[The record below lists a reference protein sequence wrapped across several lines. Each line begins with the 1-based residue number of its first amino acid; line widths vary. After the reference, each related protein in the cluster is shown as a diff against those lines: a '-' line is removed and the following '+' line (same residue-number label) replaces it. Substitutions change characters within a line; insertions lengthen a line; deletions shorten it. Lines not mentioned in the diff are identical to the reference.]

1 MNKEELLFIKNCFKV
16 LAENHP
22 EKFELKKVIDEEQI
36 IPNDMKVGDDIL
48 RWKLVESN
56 IREYNILR
64 LEEKFNIKLPSIYK
78 AFLCSYYH
86 LFEKLEGVFDDFYQE
101 NNKRVS
107 MYIVQQPSN
116 SPLSKIE
123 KLFEEYIDII
133 EFGYIPIGDFNGWGP
148 LCFDVFNEYNLVWLD
163 HEEYYDCESREEL
176 EDLGEIIFDTFE
188 EFMECFF
195 CGKKHDCGV

>member
-1 MNKEELLFIKNCFKV
+1 MSTEEILFIKKCFKV
-16 LAENHP
+16 LSENHS
-22 EKFELKKVIDEEQI
+22 EKFELRKAIDEENN
-36 IPNDMKVGDDIL
+36 IPKDMQAENDIS

-56 IREYNILR
+56 IGEDDIFR

-86 LFEKLEGVFDDFYQE
+86 LFEKLEGVFDDFHQE
-101 NNKRVS
+101 NDKKVI

-116 SPLSKIE
+116 SPLSKIKVLLE
-123 KLFEEYIDII
+123 GYEDLIG
-133 EFGYIPIGDFNGWGP
+133 FGYIPIGDFNGWGP
-148 LCFDVFNEYNLVWLD
+148 LCFDVFNNYELVWLD

-176 EDLGEIIFDTFE
+176 EDLGETIFDKFE

>member
-1 MNKEELLFIKNCFKV
+1 MSKEEMLFIKKCFKV
-16 LAENHP
+16 LSENHP
-22 EKFELKKVIDEEQI
+22 EKFEVIKAIDGENI
-36 IPNDMKVGDDIL
+36 IPKDMKAENDIS

-56 IREYNILR
+56 IEEDDILR
-64 LEEKFNIKLPSIYK
+64 LEEKFNIKLSSIYK
-78 AFLCSYYH
+78 TFICSYYH
-86 LFEKLEGVFDDFYQE
+86 LFEKLEGVFDDFHQE
-101 NNKRVS
+101 NDKKVI

-123 KLFEEYIDII
+123 GLLEGYEDLID
-133 EFGYIPIGDFNGWGP
+133 FGYIPIGDFNGWGP
-148 LCFDVFNEYNLVWLD
+148 LCFDVFNNYKLVWLD

-188 EFMECFF
+188 KFMECFF